1 MFFVEQYGW
10 AVFFCV
16 ITMLC
21 WGSWGNT
28 QKLAGKSW
36 RYELYYWDYV
46 IGVLVFSLVIGLTF
60 GSFGSQGRAFL
71 PDLAQADWSNLQSA
85 LIGGVIFN
93 AANLLLAASI
103 SIAGMSVAFPVG
115 IGLALI
121 LGVIVN
127 YIGEPHGDPLLL
139 FTGVVLIA
147 VAILLNAGAY
157 RIKERSR
164 KRVPTKGIVL
174 AVICGILMAFFY
186 RFIAAGMSMDFT
198 NPAAVKLTP
207 YSAFFIFALGIFLS
221 NFIFNSIA
229 MRFPVSGSPV
239 QYKDY
244 FAGTKKLHSVG
255 MLGGII
261 WGTGNILSLVAAG
274 SAGPAISYGLGQG
287 ATLVAALWGILVWRE
302 FRGAPKMAHL
312 MNLAMFVIFIGGLIL
327 LVRAGM

>member
-46 IGVLVFSLVIGLTF
+46 IGVLLFSLVAGLTF

-186 RFIAAGMSMDFT
+186 RFIAASMSMDFT
-198 NPAAVKLTP
+198 NPAAGKLTP
-207 YSAFFIFALGIFLS
+207 YS
-221 NFIFNSIA
+221 FIFNSIA

-239 QYKDY
+239 HYQDY

-255 MLGGII
+255 ILGGVI

-274 SAGPAISYGLGQG
+274 NAGPAISYGLGQG

-302 FRGAPKMAHL
+302 FRDAPKMAHL

>member
-46 IGVLVFSLVIGLTF
+46 IGVLVFSLLVGLTF

-71 PDLAQADWSNLQSA
+71 PDLIQADWSNLQSA

-127 YIGEPHGDPLLL
+127 YIGEPQGDPLLL

-157 RIKERSR
+157 RIKEQSR

-186 RFIAAGMSMDFT
+186 RFIAASMSMDFT
-198 NPAAVKLTP
+198 DPAAGKLTP
-207 YSAFFIFALGIFLS
+207 YSAFFVFALGMYFS
-221 NFIFNSIA
+221 NFIFNTIA

-255 MLGGII
+255 ILGGVI

-287 ATLVAALWGILVWRE
+287 ATLVAALWGIIVWRE